1 MTSNY
6 TVLIG
11 ITQKT
16 FASQTRNGQL
26 EYLQTYLDVILFFRC
41 CIFPLEIYLEH
52 FFCNILIT

>member
-11 ITQKT
+11 KTQKT

-41 CIFPLEIYLEH
+41 RIFPLEIYLKH
-52 FFCNILIT
+52 FFVMY